1 MNNRVHTESQPDHL
15 AAVYFDKQPRQ
26 DSYHLHEASTSL
38 LQDSS
43 KFSLNASNPNLLG
56 QVHSFDNQHQSSMRQ
71 LPHCSLRQKENV
83 YQPSDTNQ
91 QLIKEMLNYSIPQVR
106 DHVRNKASEEFTFE
120 PPRGQTQRISS
131 QRSFYNEEDNRASSE
146 KPDHQ
151 CSKRNSSKAKS
162 TVNGQATGAHHSA
175 SEETQLGMSK
185 SAR

>member
-1 MNNRVHTESQPDHL
+1 
-15 AAVYFDKQPRQ
+15 
-26 DSYHLHEASTSL
+26 
-38 LQDSS
+38 
-43 KFSLNASNPNLLG
+43 
-56 QVHSFDNQHQSSMRQ
+56 MRQ

-131 QRSFYNEEDNRASSE
+131 HRSFYNEEDNRASSE

-151 CSKRNSSKAKS
+151 CSKRNSSKANSQIHTNSVSLRASMADKS
-162 TVNGQATGAHHSA
+162 PQWQILPEHQSHKLDARDKDLKIISA
-175 SEETQLGMSK
+175 SQSTHRK
-185 SAR
+185 N